1 MRPASTARAAVLAA
15 CAAGCGLRPGRAYH
29 VAPAVVEGPR
39 LRSTPLDR
47 WERAEEAPAPALGT
61 AREDVDRA
69 APAIRR
75 LRNGV
80 PVYVLARH
88 DFPAATVVFGVRL
101 RRRVPPAVAAMY
113 ASAAAYPLGDWAW
126 MIEPAN
132 GASRQIHVSPDA
144 VMLDVTALA
153 PSILD
158 RSRHC
163 FPPS

>member
-80 PVYVLARH
+80 PVYVSRG
-88 DFPAATVVFGVRL
+88 TIS
-101 RRRVPPAVAAMY
+101 PPPRSSS
-113 ASAAAYPLGDWAW
+113 ASASGVACRRP
-126 MIEPAN
+126 
-132 GASRQIHVSPDA
+132 SRRCTPPPPR
-144 VMLDVTALA
+144 T
-153 PSILD
+153 
-158 RSRHC
+158 RSAIGRG
-163 FPPS
+163 